1 MITKI
6 SKLWRLFATAF
17 CILLFTVGAF
27 ILSYIFLPLVSLF
40 LKDKAKRRKV
50 AQFAVFVT
58 FKMFIFVVHN
68 LGVFRFKFENMNL
81 LREDKGCLFIAN
93 HPTLIDYVA
102 IVSKLPNCD
111 NMVKKELWENFF
123 YRNLIDIAGYIP
135 NIDAE
140 QTFDR
145 IKDTFAK
152 GNNLLMFP
160 EGTRTVPGEPITFK
174 RGAAQIALRANASI
188 RLIHLDCQPV
198 TLTKQKKWY
207 SLPDKQPKF
216 RVSVG
221 QKIDPAKFLEKADG
235 LPSLAARQLTRYLQ
249 TQFSEE
255 NMKNVNGK

>member
-6 SKLWRLFATAF
+6 SKLWRIFGTGF
-17 CILLFTVGAF
+17 CIVLFSMGAF
-27 ILSYIFLPLVSLF
+27 VLSYIYLPLISLII
-40 LKDKAKRRKV
+40 KNKEKQKTV
-50 AQFAVFVT
+50 AQHAVYVT
-58 FKMFIFVVHN
+58 FRIFIFIVHN
-68 LGVFRFKFENMNL
+68 LGVIRFKFENMNL
-81 LREDKGCLFIAN
+81 LKEDKGCLFIAN

-102 IVSKLPNCD
+102 IVSKLPRCD

-123 YRNLIDIAGYIP
+123 YKNLIDIAGYIP

-140 QTFDR
+140 QTFDQ
-145 IKDTFAK
+145 IKDTFSK

-160 EGTRTVPGEPITFK
+160 EGTRTVPGQPITFK
-174 RGAAQIALRANASI
+174 RGAAQIALRAKAKI

-216 RVSVG
+216 KITVG
-221 QKIDPAKFLEKADG
+221 EKIDPTDFLNKADG

-249 TQFSEE
+249 EQFIQDSI
-255 NMKNVNGK
+255 